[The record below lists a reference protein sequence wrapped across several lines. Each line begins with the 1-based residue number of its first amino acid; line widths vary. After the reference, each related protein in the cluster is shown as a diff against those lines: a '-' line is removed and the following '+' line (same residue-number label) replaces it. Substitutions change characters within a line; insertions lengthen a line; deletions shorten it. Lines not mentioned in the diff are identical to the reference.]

1 MQLKTVRE
9 SQLQAPLGCA
19 YSLRSIGLGNIGAL
33 RLVFE
38 GLHLAPHP
46 SPALLLSDRQ
56 QRTAVILPLA
66 DDTYRKTH
74 HSAVLAIA
82 AERLSRKRDAHIRHQ
97 RRVALGL
104 PEGGVLSMVCTLY
117 RRLPERASLSQNSRK
132 RSSGRRDSALPSN
145 PTGSLPPAHICPAS
159 QTLCALLAGARIIYC
174 CGIDFC
180 QVYST
185 THLTLLVQEKAEKGL
200 QRVGVAGRK
209 SRRDEKSRPIGYRA

>member
-1 MQLKTVRE
+1 MGCSNHLQLKTVRR

-104 PEGGVLSMVCTLY
+104 PERKGGSFQWCAPCTGDCQSVRPC
-117 RRLPERASLSQNSRK
+117 RRIA
-132 RSSGRRDSALPSN
+132 GSAARGGATAPCH
-145 PTGSLPPAHICPAS
+145 PTPPAACHLHIFVPPIKHS
-159 QTLCALLAGARIIYC
+159 VHYL
-174 CGIDFC
+174 
-180 QVYST
+180 
-185 THLTLLVQEKAEKGL
+185 QEQE
-200 QRVGVAGRK
+200 
-209 SRRDEKSRPIGYRA
+209 